1 VTGHMRVGFH
11 APDTVEELAY
21 LVAEAADTRT
31 PLEVMGHGT
40 KREVGRPVRH
50 GAVLSTENLAGVPS
64 YEPSELVIV
73 ALAGTPVAQLEQ
85 LLAENDQE
93 FPFEPL
99 DLGPVLGFGPGQATI
114 GGLIATN
121 FSGSRRIL
129 RGSVRDHVLGVQ
141 AVNGQGETIRAG
153 GRVMKNVTGYD
164 LGRAMAGSWG
174 TLAVMTEVALKVL
187 PAQREMRTVL
197 CFGLADPNGVEALCL
212 AHGTPFEVSGTIH
225 MHAGLAERLSDQE
238 IANTGA
244 SVTAIRVE
252 NFPASARY
260 RSSRLKQML
269 QAYAPALELDTMRS
283 RAFWD
288 EVRKLKIF
296 QKSGR
301 PLWRIST
308 LPSTAAK
315 LVGSLVRKIDVN
327 VLYDWSGG
335 LIWLETP
342 PISDAGAVEI
352 RRTLAEFGGHAT
364 LIRAGAQARAAIDV
378 FQPLDPGL
386 MALTASLKKAFDPV
400 GILNP
405 GRMYAG
411 I

>member
-1 VTGHMRVGFH
+1 MRVGFH

-31 PLEVMGHGT
+31 PLEVMGRGT
-40 KREVGRPVRH
+40 KREVGRPVQY
-50 GAVLSTENLAGVPS
+50 GAVLSTENLTGIQL
-64 YEPSELVIV
+64 YEPSELVVV
-73 ALAGTPVAQLEQ
+73 ARAGTPIAQIEQ
-85 LLAENDQE
+85 ALTEHDQE
-93 FPFEPL
+93 MPFEPI
-99 DLGPVLGFGPGQATI
+99 DLGPVLGFGRGQGTV
-114 GGLIATN
+114 GGMVATN

-129 RGSVRDHVLGVQ
+129 SGSVRDHVLGVQ
-141 AVNGQGETIRAG
+141 AVNGSGETIRAG

-164 LGRAMAGSWG
+164 LSRALSGSWG

-187 PAQREMRTVL
+187 PAPREVRTVL
-197 CFGLADPNGVEALCL
+197 CFGLADPNGIEALCL
-212 AHGTPFEVSGTIH
+212 AMGTPFEVSGTVH
-225 MHAGLAERLSDQE
+225 MHTELAERLSDQE
-238 IANTGA
+238 IANAGA

-269 QAYAPALELDTMRS
+269 QAYAPALELDTLRS

-288 EVRKLKIF
+288 EIKTLKMF
-296 QKSGR
+296 QKAER

-308 LPSTAAK
+308 LPTAAAK
-315 LVGSLVRKIDVN
+315 LVHNLARKIDVR

-335 LIWLETP
+335 LVWLETP

-352 RRTLAEFGGHAT
+352 RRNLAEIGGHAT
-364 LIRAGAQARAAIDV
+364 LIRAEAPARAAIDV
-378 FQPLDPGL
+378 FQPLDKPV
-386 MALTASLKKAFDPV
+386 MALTASLKRAFDPV

-405 GRMYAG
+405 GRMYPG

>member
-31 PLEVMGHGT
+31 PLEVMGRGT
-40 KREVGRPVRH
+40 KREVGRPVQY
-50 GAVLSTENLAGVPS
+50 GAVLSTENLTGIQL
-64 YEPSELVIV
+64 YEPSELVLV
-73 ALAGTPVAQLEQ
+73 ARAGTPIAQIEQ
-85 LLAENDQE
+85 ALTEHDQE
-93 FPFEPL
+93 MPFEPI
-99 DLGPVLGFGPGQATI
+99 DLGPVLGFGRGQGTV
-114 GGLIATN
+114 GGMVATN

-129 RGSVRDHVLGVQ
+129 SGSVRDHVLGVQ
-141 AVNGQGETIRAG
+141 AVNGSGETIRAG

-164 LGRAMAGSWG
+164 LSRALSGSWG

-187 PAQREMRTVL
+187 PAPREVRTVL
-197 CFGLADPNGVEALCL
+197 CFGLADPNGIEALCL
-212 AHGTPFEVSGTIH
+212 AMGTPFEVSGTVH
-225 MHAGLAERLSDQE
+225 MHAELAERLSDQE
-238 IANTGA
+238 IANAGA

-269 QAYAPALELDTMRS
+269 QAYAPALELDTLRS

-288 EVRKLKIF
+288 EIKTLKMF
-296 QKSGR
+296 QKAER

-308 LPSTAAK
+308 LPTAAAK
-315 LVGSLVRKIDVN
+315 LVHNLARKIDVR

-335 LIWLETP
+335 LVWLETP

-352 RRTLAEFGGHAT
+352 RRNLAEIGGHAT
-364 LIRAGAQARAAIDV
+364 LIRAEAPARAAIDV
-378 FQPLDPGL
+378 FQPLDKPV
-386 MALTASLKKAFDPV
+386 MALTASLKRAFDPV

-405 GRMYAG
+405 GRMYPG

>member
-1 VTGHMRVGFH
+1 MRVGFH

-31 PLEVMGHGT
+31 PLEVMGRGT
-40 KREVGRPVRH
+40 KREVGRPVQY
-50 GAVLSTENLAGVPS
+50 GAVLSTENLTGIQL
-64 YEPSELVIV
+64 YEPSELVLV
-73 ALAGTPVAQLEQ
+73 ARAGTPIGQIEQ
-85 LLAENDQE
+85 ALTEHDQE
-93 FPFEPL
+93 MPFEPI
-99 DLGPVLGFGPGQATI
+99 DLGPVLGFGRGQGTV
-114 GGLIATN
+114 GGMVATN

-129 RGSVRDHVLGVQ
+129 SGSVRDHVLGVQ
-141 AVNGQGETIRAG
+141 AVNGSGETIRAG

-164 LGRAMAGSWG
+164 LSRALSGSWG
-174 TLAVMTEVALKVL
+174 TLAVMTEVAIKVL
-187 PAQREMRTVL
+187 PAPREVRTVL
-197 CFGLADPNGVEALCL
+197 CFGLADPNGIEALCL
-212 AHGTPFEVSGTIH
+212 AMGTPFEVSGTVH
-225 MHAGLAERLSDQE
+225 MHAELAERLSDQE
-238 IANTGA
+238 IANAGA

-269 QAYAPALELDTMRS
+269 QAYAPALELDTLRS

-288 EVRKLKIF
+288 EIKTLKMF
-296 QKSGR
+296 QKAER

-308 LPSTAAK
+308 LPTAAAK
-315 LVGSLVRKIDVN
+315 LVHNLARKIDVR

-335 LIWLETP
+335 LVWLETP

-352 RRTLAEFGGHAT
+352 RRNLAEIGGHAT
-364 LIRAGAQARAAIDV
+364 LIRAEAPARAAIDV
-378 FQPLDPGL
+378 FQPLDKPV
-386 MALTASLKKAFDPV
+386 MALTASLKRAFDPV

-405 GRMYAG
+405 GRMYPG

>member
-1 VTGHMRVGFH
+1 MRVGFH

-31 PLEVMGHGT
+31 PLEVMGRGT
-40 KREVGRPVRH
+40 KREVGRPVQY
-50 GAVLSTENLAGVPS
+50 GAVLSTENLTGIQL
-64 YEPSELVIV
+64 YEPSELVLV
-73 ALAGTPVAQLEQ
+73 ARAGTPIGQIEQ
-85 LLAENDQE
+85 ALTEHDQE
-93 FPFEPL
+93 MPFEPI
-99 DLGPVLGFGPGQATI
+99 DLGPVLGFGRGQGTV
-114 GGLIATN
+114 GGMVATN
-121 FSGSRRIL
+121 FSGSRRVL
-129 RGSVRDHVLGVQ
+129 SGSVRDHVLGVQ
-141 AVNGQGETIRAG
+141 AVNGSGETIRAG

-164 LGRAMAGSWG
+164 LSRALSGSWG
-174 TLAVMTEVALKVL
+174 TLAVMTEVAIKVL
-187 PAQREMRTVL
+187 PAQREVRTVL
-197 CFGLADPNGVEALCL
+197 CFGLADPNGIEALCL
-212 AHGTPFEVSGTIH
+212 AMGTPFEVSGTVH

-238 IANTGA
+238 IANAGA

-269 QAYAPALELDTMRS
+269 QAYAPALELDTLRS

-288 EVRKLKIF
+288 EIRTLKMF
-296 QKSGR
+296 QKSDR

-308 LPSTAAK
+308 VPTAAAK
-315 LVGSLVRKIDVN
+315 LVHNLARKIDVR

-335 LIWLETP
+335 LVWLETP

-352 RRTLAEFGGHAT
+352 RRNLAEIGGHAT
-364 LIRAGAQARAAIDV
+364 LIRAEAPARAAIDV
-378 FQPLDPGL
+378 FQPLDKPV
-386 MALTASLKKAFDPV
+386 MALTASLKRAFDPV

-405 GRMYAG
+405 GRMYPG

>member
-1 VTGHMRVGFH
+1 MRVGFH

-31 PLEVMGHGT
+31 PLEVMGRGT
-40 KREVGRPVRH
+40 KREVGRPVQY
-50 GAVLSTENLAGVPS
+50 GAVLSTENLTGIQL
-64 YEPSELVIV
+64 YEPSELVLV
-73 ALAGTPVAQLEQ
+73 ARAGTPIGQIEQ
-85 LLAENDQE
+85 ALTEYDQE
-93 FPFEPL
+93 MPFEPI
-99 DLGPVLGFGPGQATI
+99 DLGPVLGFGRGQGTV
-114 GGLIATN
+114 GGMVATN

-129 RGSVRDHVLGVQ
+129 SGSVRDHVLGVQ
-141 AVNGQGETIRAG
+141 AVNGSGETIRAG

-164 LGRAMAGSWG
+164 LSRALSGSWG

-187 PAQREMRTVL
+187 PAPREVRTVL
-197 CFGLADPNGVEALCL
+197 CFGLADPNGIEALCL
-212 AHGTPFEVSGTIH
+212 AMGTPFEVSGTVH

-238 IANTGA
+238 IANAGA

-269 QAYAPALELDTMRS
+269 QAYAPALELDTLRS

-288 EVRKLKIF
+288 EIKTLKMF
-296 QKSGR
+296 QKAER

-308 LPSTAAK
+308 LPTAAAK
-315 LVGSLVRKIDVN
+315 LVHNLARKIDVR

-335 LIWLETP
+335 LVWLETP

-352 RRTLAEFGGHAT
+352 RRNLAEIGGHAT
-364 LIRAGAQARAAIDV
+364 LIRAEAPARAAIDV
-378 FQPLDPGL
+378 FQPLDKPV
-386 MALTASLKKAFDPV
+386 MALTASLKRAFDPV

-405 GRMYAG
+405 GRMYPG

>member
-1 VTGHMRVGFH
+1 MRVGFH

-31 PLEVMGHGT
+31 PLEVMGRGT
-40 KREVGRPVRH
+40 KREVGRPVQY
-50 GAVLSTENLAGVPS
+50 GAVLSTENLTGIQL
-64 YEPSELVIV
+64 YEPSELVLV
-73 ALAGTPVAQLEQ
+73 ARAGTPIAQIEQ
-85 LLAENDQE
+85 ALTERDQE
-93 FPFEPL
+93 MPFEPI
-99 DLGPVLGFGPGQATI
+99 DLGPVLGFGRGQGTV
-114 GGLIATN
+114 GGMVATN

-129 RGSVRDHVLGVQ
+129 SGSVRDHVLGVQ
-141 AVNGQGETIRAG
+141 AVNGSGETIRAG

-164 LGRAMAGSWG
+164 LSRALSGSWG
-174 TLAVMTEVALKVL
+174 TLAVMTEVAIKVL
-187 PAQREMRTVL
+187 PAPREVRTVL
-197 CFGLADPNGVEALCL
+197 CFGLADPNGIEALCL
-212 AHGTPFEVSGTIH
+212 AMGTPFEVSGTVH
-225 MHAGLAERLSDQE
+225 MHAELAERLSDQE
-238 IANTGA
+238 IANAGA

-269 QAYAPALELDTMRS
+269 QAYAPALELDTLRS

-288 EVRKLKIF
+288 EIKTLKMF
-296 QKSGR
+296 QKAER

-308 LPSTAAK
+308 VPTAAAK
-315 LVGSLVRKIDVN
+315 LVHNLARKIDVR

-335 LIWLETP
+335 LVWLETP

-352 RRTLAEFGGHAT
+352 RRNLAEIGGHAT
-364 LIRAGAQARAAIDV
+364 LIRAEAPARAAIDV
-378 FQPLDPGL
+378 FQPLDKPV
-386 MALTASLKKAFDPV
+386 MALTASLKRAFDPV

-405 GRMYAG
+405 GRMYPG

>member
-1 VTGHMRVGFH
+1 MRVGFH

-31 PLEVMGHGT
+31 PLEVMGRGT
-40 KREVGRPVRH
+40 KREVGRPVQY
-50 GAVLSTENLAGVPS
+50 GAVLSTENLTGIQL
-64 YEPSELVIV
+64 YEPSELVLV
-73 ALAGTPVAQLEQ
+73 ARAGTPIAQIEQ
-85 LLAENDQE
+85 ALTEHDQE
-93 FPFEPL
+93 MPFEPI
-99 DLGPVLGFGPGQATI
+99 DLGPVLGFGRGQGTV
-114 GGLIATN
+114 GGMVATN

-129 RGSVRDHVLGVQ
+129 SGSVRDHVLGVQ
-141 AVNGQGETIRAG
+141 AVNGSGETIRAG

-164 LGRAMAGSWG
+164 LSRALSGSWG
-174 TLAVMTEVALKVL
+174 TLAVMTEVAIKVL
-187 PAQREMRTVL
+187 PAQREVRTVL
-197 CFGLADPNGVEALCL
+197 CFGLADPNGIEALCL
-212 AHGTPFEVSGTIH
+212 AMGTPFEVSGTVH
-225 MHAGLAERLSDQE
+225 MHAELAERLSDQE
-238 IANTGA
+238 IANAGA

-269 QAYAPALELDTMRS
+269 QAYAPALELDTLRS

-288 EVRKLKIF
+288 EIKTLKMF
-296 QKSGR
+296 QKADR

-308 LPSTAAK
+308 VPTAAAK
-315 LVGSLVRKIDVN
+315 LVHNLARKIDVR

-335 LIWLETP
+335 LVWLETP

-352 RRTLAEFGGHAT
+352 RRNLAEIGGHAT
-364 LIRAGAQARAAIDV
+364 LIRAEAPARAAIDV
-378 FQPLDPGL
+378 FQPLDKPV
-386 MALTASLKKAFDPV
+386 MALTASLKRAFDPV

-405 GRMYAG
+405 GRMYPG

>member
-1 VTGHMRVGFH
+1 MRVGFH

-31 PLEVMGHGT
+31 PLEVMGRGT
-40 KREVGRPVRH
+40 KREVGRPVQY
-50 GAVLSTENLAGVPS
+50 GAVLSTENLTGIQL
-64 YEPSELVIV
+64 YEPSELVLV
-73 ALAGTPVAQLEQ
+73 ARAGTPIGQIEQ
-85 LLAENDQE
+85 ALTEYDQE
-93 FPFEPL
+93 MPFEPI
-99 DLGPVLGFGPGQATI
+99 DLGPVLGFGRGQGTV
-114 GGLIATN
+114 GGMVATN

-129 RGSVRDHVLGVQ
+129 SGSVRDHVLGVQ
-141 AVNGQGETIRAG
+141 AVNGSGETIRAG

-164 LGRAMAGSWG
+164 LSRALSGSWG
-174 TLAVMTEVALKVL
+174 TLAVMTEVAIKVL
-187 PAQREMRTVL
+187 PAPREVRTVL
-197 CFGLADPNGVEALCL
+197 CFGLADPNGIEALCL
-212 AHGTPFEVSGTIH
+212 AMGTPFEVSGTVH
-225 MHAGLAERLSDQE
+225 MHAELAERLSDQE
-238 IANTGA
+238 VANAGA

-269 QAYAPALELDTMRS
+269 QAYAPALELDTLRS

-288 EVRKLKIF
+288 EIKTLKMF
-296 QKSGR
+296 QKAER

-308 LPSTAAK
+308 LPTAAAK
-315 LVGSLVRKIDVN
+315 LVHNLARKIDVR

-335 LIWLETP
+335 LVWLETP

-352 RRTLAEFGGHAT
+352 RRNLAEIGGHAT
-364 LIRAGAQARAAIDV
+364 LIRAEAPARAAIDV
-378 FQPLDPGL
+378 FQPLDKPV
-386 MALTASLKKAFDPV
+386 MALTASLKRAFDPV

-405 GRMYAG
+405 GRMYPG

>member
-1 VTGHMRVGFH
+1 MRVGFH

-31 PLEVMGHGT
+31 PLEVMGRGT
-40 KREVGRPVRH
+40 KREVGRPVQY
-50 GAVLSTENLAGVPS
+50 GAVLSTENLTGIQL
-64 YEPSELVIV
+64 YEPSELVLV
-73 ALAGTPVAQLEQ
+73 ARAGTPIAQIEQ
-85 LLAENDQE
+85 ALTEHDQE
-93 FPFEPL
+93 MPFEPI
-99 DLGPVLGFGPGQATI
+99 DLGPVLGFGRGQGTV
-114 GGLIATN
+114 GGMVATN

-129 RGSVRDHVLGVQ
+129 SGSVRDHVLGVQ
-141 AVNGQGETIRAG
+141 AVNGSGETIRAG

-164 LGRAMAGSWG
+164 LSRALSGSWG
-174 TLAVMTEVALKVL
+174 TLAVMTEVAIKVL
-187 PAQREMRTVL
+187 PAPREVRTVL
-197 CFGLADPNGVEALCL
+197 CFGLADPNGIEALCL
-212 AHGTPFEVSGTIH
+212 AMGTPFEVSGTVH
-225 MHAGLAERLSDQE
+225 MHTELAERLSDQE
-238 IANTGA
+238 IANAGA

-269 QAYAPALELDTMRS
+269 QAYAPALELDTLRS

-288 EVRKLKIF
+288 EIKTLKMF
-296 QKSGR
+296 QKAER

-308 LPSTAAK
+308 LPTAAAK
-315 LVGSLVRKIDVN
+315 LVHNLARKIDVR

-335 LIWLETP
+335 LVWLETP

-352 RRTLAEFGGHAT
+352 RRNLAEIGGHAT
-364 LIRAGAQARAAIDV
+364 LIRAEAPARAAIDV
-378 FQPLDPGL
+378 FQPLDKPV
-386 MALTASLKKAFDPV
+386 MALTASLKRAFDPV

-405 GRMYAG
+405 GRMYPG

>member
-1 VTGHMRVGFH
+1 MTGHMRVGFH

-31 PLEVMGHGT
+31 PLEVMGRGT
-40 KREVGRPVRH
+40 KREVGRPVQY
-50 GAVLSTENLAGVPS
+50 GAVLSTENLTGIEL
-64 YEPSELVIV
+64 YEPSELVLV
-73 ALAGTPVAQLEQ
+73 ARAGTPIGQIEQ
-85 LLAENDQE
+85 ALTEHDQE
-93 FPFEPL
+93 MPFEPI
-99 DLGPVLGFGPGQATI
+99 DLGPVLGFGRGQGTV
-114 GGLIATN
+114 GGMVATN

-129 RGSVRDHVLGVQ
+129 SGSVRDHVLGVQ
-141 AVNGQGETIRAG
+141 AVNGSGETIRAG

-164 LGRAMAGSWG
+164 LSRALSGSWG
-174 TLAVMTEVALKVL
+174 TLAVMTEVAIKVL
-187 PAQREMRTVL
+187 PAPREVRTVL
-197 CFGLADPNGVEALCL
+197 CFGLADPNGIEALCL
-212 AHGTPFEVSGTIH
+212 AMGTPFEVSGTVH
-225 MHAGLAERLSDQE
+225 MHTELAEHLSDQE
-238 IANTGA
+238 IANAGA

-269 QAYAPALELDTMRS
+269 QAYAPALELDTLRS

-288 EVRKLKIF
+288 EIKTLKMF
-296 QKSGR
+296 QKAER

-308 LPSTAAK
+308 VPTAAAK
-315 LVGSLVRKIDVN
+315 LVHNLARKIDVR

-335 LIWLETP
+335 LVWLETP

-352 RRTLAEFGGHAT
+352 RRNLAEIGGHAT
-364 LIRAGAQARAAIDV
+364 LIRAEAPARAAIDV
-378 FQPLDPGL
+378 FQPLDKPV
-386 MALTASLKKAFDPV
+386 MALTASLKRAFDPV

-405 GRMYAG
+405 GRMYPA

>member
-1 VTGHMRVGFH
+1 MRVGFH

-31 PLEVMGHGT
+31 PLEVMGRGT
-40 KREVGRPVRH
+40 KREVGRPVQY
-50 GAVLSTENLAGVPS
+50 GAVLSTENLTGIEL
-64 YEPSELVIV
+64 YEPSELVLV
-73 ALAGTPVAQLEQ
+73 ARAGTPIGQIEQ
-85 LLAENDQE
+85 ALTEHDQE
-93 FPFEPL
+93 MPFEPI
-99 DLGPVLGFGPGQATI
+99 DLGPVLGFGRGQGTV
-114 GGLIATN
+114 GGMVATN

-129 RGSVRDHVLGVQ
+129 SGSVRDHVLGVQ
-141 AVNGQGETIRAG
+141 AVNGSGETIRAG

-164 LGRAMAGSWG
+164 LSRALSGSWG
-174 TLAVMTEVALKVL
+174 TLAVMTEVAIKVL
-187 PAQREMRTVL
+187 PAPREVRTVL
-197 CFGLADPNGVEALCL
+197 CFGLADPNGIEALCL
-212 AHGTPFEVSGTIH
+212 AVGTPFEVSGTVH
-225 MHAGLAERLSDQE
+225 MHAELAERLSDQE
-238 IANTGA
+238 IANAGA

-269 QAYAPALELDTMRS
+269 QAYAPALELDTLRS

-288 EVRKLKIF
+288 EIKTLKMF
-296 QKSGR
+296 QKAER

-308 LPSTAAK
+308 LPTAAAK
-315 LVGSLVRKIDVN
+315 LVHNLARKIDVR

-335 LIWLETP
+335 LVWLETP

-352 RRTLAEFGGHAT
+352 RRNLAEIGGHAT
-364 LIRAGAQARAAIDV
+364 LIRAEAPARAAIDV
-378 FQPLDPGL
+378 FQPLDKPV
-386 MALTASLKKAFDPV
+386 MALTASLKRAFDPV

-405 GRMYAG
+405 GRMYPG

>member
-1 VTGHMRVGFH
+1 MRVGFH

-31 PLEVMGHGT
+31 PLEVMGRGT
-40 KREVGRPVRH
+40 KREVGRPVQY
-50 GAVLSTENLAGVPS
+50 GAVLSTENLTGIQL
-64 YEPSELVIV
+64 YEPSELVLV
-73 ALAGTPVAQLEQ
+73 ARAGTPIGQIEQ
-85 LLAENDQE
+85 ALTEYDQE
-93 FPFEPL
+93 MPFEPI
-99 DLGPVLGFGPGQATI
+99 DLGPVLGFGRGQGTV
-114 GGLIATN
+114 GGMVATN

-129 RGSVRDHVLGVQ
+129 SGSVRDHVLGVQ
-141 AVNGQGETIRAG
+141 AVNGSGETIRAG

-164 LGRAMAGSWG
+164 LSRALSGSWG
-174 TLAVMTEVALKVL
+174 TLAVMTEVAIKVL
-187 PAQREMRTVL
+187 PAQREVRTVL
-197 CFGLADPNGVEALCL
+197 CFGLADPNGIEALCL
-212 AHGTPFEVSGTIH
+212 AVGTPFEVSGTVH
-225 MHAGLAERLSDQE
+225 MHAELAERLSDQE
-238 IANTGA
+238 VANAGA

-269 QAYAPALELDTMRS
+269 QAYAPALELDTLRS

-288 EVRKLKIF
+288 EIKTLKMF
-296 QKSGR
+296 QKADR

-308 LPSTAAK
+308 VPTAAAK
-315 LVGSLVRKIDVN
+315 LVHNLARKIDVR

-335 LIWLETP
+335 LVWLETP

-352 RRTLAEFGGHAT
+352 RRNLAEIGGHAT
-364 LIRAGAQARAAIDV
+364 LIRAEAPARAAIDV
-378 FQPLDPGL
+378 FQPLDKPV
-386 MALTASLKKAFDPV
+386 MALTASLKRAFDPV

-405 GRMYAG
+405 GRMYPG

>member
-1 VTGHMRVGFH
+1 MRVGFH

-31 PLEVMGHGT
+31 PLEVMGRGT
-40 KREVGRPVRH
+40 KREVGRPVQY
-50 GAVLSTENLAGVPS
+50 GAVLSTESLTGIQL
-64 YEPSELVIV
+64 YEPSELVLV
-73 ALAGTPVAQLEQ
+73 ALAGTPVAQIEQ
-85 LLAENDQE
+85 ALIEHDQE
-93 FPFEPL
+93 FPFEPI
-99 DLGPVLGFGPGQATI
+99 DLGPVLGFGRGQGTI
-114 GGLIATN
+114 GGVVATN

-129 RGSVRDHVLGVQ
+129 SGSARDHVLGVQ
-141 AVNGQGETIRAG
+141 AVNGSGETIRAG

-164 LGRAMAGSWG
+164 LGRALAGSWG
-174 TLAVMTEVALKVL
+174 TLAVMTEVAIKVL
-187 PAQREMRTVL
+187 PAQREVRTVL
-197 CFGLADPNGVEALCL
+197 CFGLADPNGIEALCI
-212 AHGTPFEVSGTIH
+212 AMGTPFEVSGTVH
-225 MHAGLAERLSDQE
+225 MHAELAERLSDQE
-238 IANTGA
+238 IANAGA

-269 QAYAPALELDTMRS
+269 QAYAPALELDTLRS

-288 EVRKLKIF
+288 EIRTLKMF
-296 QKSGR
+296 QKSDR

-308 LPSTAAK
+308 VPSTAAK
-315 LVGSLVRKIDVN
+315 LVHNLARKIDVR

-352 RRTLAEFGGHAT
+352 RRNLAEIGGHAT
-364 LIRAGAQARAAIDV
+364 LIRAEAPARAAIDV
-378 FQPLDPGL
+378 FQPLDKPV
-386 MALTASLKKAFDPV
+386 MALTASLKRAFDPV

-405 GRMYAG
+405 GRMYPG

>member
-1 VTGHMRVGFH
+1 MRVGFH

-31 PLEVMGHGT
+31 PLEVMGRGT
-40 KREVGRPVRH
+40 KREVGRPVQY
-50 GAVLSTENLAGVPS
+50 GAVLSTENLTGIQL
-64 YEPSELVIV
+64 YEPSELVLV
-73 ALAGTPVAQLEQ
+73 ARAGTPIGQIEQ
-85 LLAENDQE
+85 ALTEHDQE
-93 FPFEPL
+93 MPFEPI
-99 DLGPVLGFGPGQATI
+99 DLGPVLGFGRGQGTV
-114 GGLIATN
+114 GGMVATN

-129 RGSVRDHVLGVQ
+129 SGSVRDHVLGVQ
-141 AVNGQGETIRAG
+141 AVNGSGETIRAG

-164 LGRAMAGSWG
+164 LSRALSGSWG

-187 PAQREMRTVL
+187 PAPREVRTVL
-197 CFGLADPNGVEALCL
+197 CFGLADPNGIEALCL
-212 AHGTPFEVSGTIH
+212 AMGTPFEVSGTVH
-225 MHAGLAERLSDQE
+225 MHAELAERLSDQE
-238 IANTGA
+238 IANAGA

-269 QAYAPALELDTMRS
+269 QAYAPALELDTLRS

-288 EVRKLKIF
+288 EIKTLKMF
-296 QKSGR
+296 QKAER

-308 LPSTAAK
+308 LPTAAAK
-315 LVGSLVRKIDVN
+315 LVHNLARKIDVR

-335 LIWLETP
+335 LVWLETP

-352 RRTLAEFGGHAT
+352 RRNLAEIGGHAT
-364 LIRAGAQARAAIDV
+364 LIRAEAPARAAIDV
-378 FQPLDPGL
+378 FQPLDTPV
-386 MALTASLKKAFDPV
+386 MALTASLKRAFDPV

-405 GRMYAG
+405 GRMYPG

>member
-1 VTGHMRVGFH
+1 MRVGFH

-31 PLEVMGHGT
+31 PLEVMGRGT
-40 KREVGRPVRH
+40 KREVGRPVQY
-50 GAVLSTENLAGVPS
+50 GAVLSTENLTGIQL
-64 YEPSELVIV
+64 YEPSELVLV
-73 ALAGTPVAQLEQ
+73 ARAGTPVAQIEQ
-85 LLAENDQE
+85 ALTEHDQE
-93 FPFEPL
+93 MPFEPI
-99 DLGPVLGFGPGQATI
+99 DLGPVLGFGRGQGTV
-114 GGLIATN
+114 GGMVATN

-129 RGSVRDHVLGVQ
+129 SGSVRDHVLGVQ
-141 AVNGQGETIRAG
+141 AVNGSGETIRAG

-164 LGRAMAGSWG
+164 LSRALAGSWG
-174 TLAVMTEVALKVL
+174 TLAVMTEVAIKVL
-187 PAQREMRTVL
+187 PAQREVRTVL
-197 CFGLADPNGVEALCL
+197 CFGLADPNGIEALCL
-212 AHGTPFEVSGTIH
+212 AVGTPFEVSGTVH
-225 MHAGLAERLSDQE
+225 MHAELAERLSDQE
-238 IANTGA
+238 IANAGA

-269 QAYAPALELDTMRS
+269 QAYAPALELDTLRS

-288 EVRKLKIF
+288 EIRTLKMF
-296 QKSGR
+296 QKADR

-308 LPSTAAK
+308 VPTAAAK
-315 LVGSLVRKIDVN
+315 LVHNLARKIDVR

-335 LIWLETP
+335 LVWLETP

-352 RRTLAEFGGHAT
+352 RRNLAEIGGHAT
-364 LIRAGAQARAAIDV
+364 LIRAEAPARAAIDV
-378 FQPLDPGL
+378 FQPLDKPV
-386 MALTASLKKAFDPV
+386 MALTASLKRAFDPV

-405 GRMYAG
+405 GRMYPG